1 MQEVD
6 EHESSTQLSGRRR
19 RRKRLYFTTKRV
31 RERASNMRKKSNRVV
46 QKFTEDVAESEKS
59 IDLNDLDEEDEEAR
73 EEVDGD
79 VYNNTAKQ
87 IGTCEDVEEEGEEN
101 DSSHES
107 EEYGT
112 GDEIYSVSIHILFII
127 G

>member
-1 MQEVD
+1 M
-6 EHESSTQLSGRRR
+6 
-19 RRKRLYFTTKRV
+19 YFTTKRV
-31 RERASNMRKKSNRVV
+31 RERANNMRKKSNRVV
-46 QKFTEDVAESEKS
+46 QKFTEDVAESKKN
-59 IDLNDLDEEDEEAR
+59 IDLNDLDEEGEEAR

-79 VYNNTAKQ
+79 VYNNIAKQ
-87 IGTCEDVEEEGEEN
+87 IGTCKDVEEEGEEN
-101 DSSHES
+101 DSSHKS

>member
-19 RRKRLYFTTKRV
+19 RRKGLYFTTKRV
-31 RERASNMRKKSNRVV
+31 RERASNMRKKSNKVV
-46 QKFTEDVAESEKS
+46 QKFTEDLAESEKS
-59 IDLNDLDEEDEEAR
+59 IDLNDLDEEGEEAR

-79 VYNNTAKQ
+79 VYNNTAKR

-101 DSSHES
+101 DFSHEN

-112 GDEIYSVSIHILFII
+112 GDEIYSVSIHI
-127 G
+127 